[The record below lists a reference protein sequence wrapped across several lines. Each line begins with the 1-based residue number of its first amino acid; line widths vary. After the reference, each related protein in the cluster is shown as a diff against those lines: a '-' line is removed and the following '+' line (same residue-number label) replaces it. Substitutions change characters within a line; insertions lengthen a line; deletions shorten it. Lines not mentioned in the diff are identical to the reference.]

1 MLREEGFENDAALD
15 AAIKKL
21 ENDLKKSKKKDI
33 DGDEMEA
40 SQNAYLC
47 VLILISVV

>member
-1 MLREEGFENDAALD
+1 MKEEGFDNDVALD

-33 DGDEMEA
+33 DGDEMEV
-40 SQNAYLC
+40 SIFYL
-47 VLILISVV
+47 VPRTLLLTATM